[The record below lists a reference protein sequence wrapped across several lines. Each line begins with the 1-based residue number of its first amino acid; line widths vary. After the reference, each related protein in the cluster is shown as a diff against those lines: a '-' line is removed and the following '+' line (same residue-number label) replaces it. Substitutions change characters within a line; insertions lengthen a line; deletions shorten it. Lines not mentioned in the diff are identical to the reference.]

1 MQFSLLCQI
10 GLAALATASPISTVK
25 KQAKPP
31 AFFLAG
37 DSTTASGGGWGNG
50 FLTTLTGGAIGT
62 NFGHNGATTES
73 FVSGGDWANVIAAVK
88 KKKGAYSP
96 YVTIQF
102 GHNDQKADKNISVAQ
117 FTTNLKNLA
126 KQVTAAGGTPI
137 LVTSLS
143 RRKYSSGAIKPD
155 LVEQVKAT
163 LAAAADLGS
172 AVIDLN
178 AASMKYLNSI
188 GETNARTYDLAAGDS
203 THLTPAAGLVFGN
216 MVTGLISQS
225 KVGSAVKTYLK
236 QDAAIASAIASGTY
250 IFPKV

>member
-96 YVTIQF
+96 YVTIQVCYRTLCLPS
-102 GHNDQKADKNISVAQ
+102 K
-117 FTTNLKNLA
+117 
-126 KQVTAAGGTPI
+126 
-137 LVTSLS
+137 TSCMEKHS
-143 RRKYSSGAIKPD
+143 PSD
-155 LVEQVKAT
+155 V
-163 LAAAADLGS
+163 
-172 AVIDLN
+172 
-178 AASMKYLNSI
+178 
-188 GETNARTYDLAAGDS
+188 
-203 THLTPAAGLVFGN
+203 
-216 MVTGLISQS
+216 S
-225 KVGSAVKTYLK
+225 K
-236 QDAAIASAIASGTY
+236 
-250 IFPKV
+250 

>member
-1 MQFSLLCQI
+1 MRVSLLCQM
-10 GLAALATASPISTVK
+10 GLAALATSSPVASVK
-25 KQAKPP
+25 KQSKPP

-50 FLTTLTGGAIGT
+50 FLTTLVGGAIGT

-73 FVSGGDWANVIAAVK
+73 FVSGGDWGNVIAAVK
-88 KKKGAYSP
+88 KNAGAYTP

-102 GHNDQKADKNISVAQ
+102 GHNDQKAEKNISVAK
-117 FTTNLKNLA
+117 FTSNLKSLA
-126 KQVTAAGGTPI
+126 QQVTAAGGKPI

-143 RRKYSSGAIKPD
+143 RRKYSAGVIKPD

-163 LAAAADLGS
+163 LAAAAEIKS

-178 AASMKYLNSI
+178 AASMKYLNAI

-216 MVTGLISQS
+216 MVAGLISNS
-225 KVGSAVKTYLK
+225 SVGPAVKNYLN
-236 QDAAIASAIASGTY
+236 QDASIEAAIASGTY
-250 IFPKV
+250 IFPNI

>member
-1 MQFSLLCQI
+1 MKL
-10 GLAALATASPISTVK
+10 
-25 KQAKPP
+25 
-31 AFFLAG
+31 
-37 DSTTASGGGWGNG
+37 
-50 FLTTLTGGAIGT
+50 
-62 NFGHNGATTES
+62 
-73 FVSGGDWANVIAAVK
+73 
-88 KKKGAYSP
+88 
-96 YVTIQF
+96 QF